1 MEWLLILAAVP
12 LHAQAP
18 QTPPS
23 QTVTPTAPGAGPV
36 TLTLADAIN
45 RAKANSPVFQA
56 ALTQFGL
63 AKEDRVQARAAMLPN
78 ISYGTSFTY
87 TQGNGTGSGIAIANN
102 GVHEYISTGV
112 FHEAIGFGSYSDY
125 QRTVAL
131 QALAQ
136 AQAEFARRGLV
147 LTVTQLFYGLLAA
160 QGRTANVQ
168 RAAQEAQ
175 HFLDLSKKLEAGG
188 EVAHSDVVKAQI
200 QANDATRLLQDTKLA
215 EENARL
221 ALAVLV
227 FPNFFQD
234 FTLADDLNSL
244 PALPDRATLE
254 NLAKDNNPE
263 LQSAFAALE
272 AFNKQLSAARAGHL
286 PTVTV
291 DFFYGID
298 ANQYAHQDR
307 AGFNNLGY
315 WGIATL
321 NVPVFSWGATQS
333 KVKQAKLQ
341 RNQAQIELS
350 SAQRVALADFQ
361 SFYSEAQISFNQLA
375 TLRNSADL
383 AADSLRLTTLRYQEG
398 EATALEVV
406 DAQNTLTIAG
416 NALQDGEVRY
426 HVTLANLQT
435 LTGQF

>member
-1 MEWLLILAAVP
+1 MELLLILVAVP

-18 QTPPS
+18 QTATS

-45 RAKANSPVFQA
+45 RAKTNSPIFHA
-56 ALTQFGL
+56 ALTEFGL
-63 AKEDRVQARAAMLPN
+63 AKEDRVQTRAAMLPT
-78 ISYGTSFTY
+78 IEYGTSFTY
-87 TQGNGTGSGIAIANN
+87 TQGNGTVSGVVIANN
-102 GVHEYISTGV
+102 GVHEYVSTGV
-112 FHEAIGFGSYSDY
+112 LHEAIGFGSYPDY
-125 QRTVAL
+125 KRTVAL

-136 AQAEFARRGLV
+136 ARAEIARRGLV
-147 LTVTQLFYGLLAA
+147 LTISQLFYGLLAA
-160 QGRTANVQ
+160 QERTANVQ
-168 RAAQEAQ
+168 RATQEAQ
-175 HFLDLSKKLEAGG
+175 HFLDLSKKLEEGG

-200 QANDATRLLQDTKLA
+200 QANDATRLLQDTRLA

-221 ALAVLV
+221 SLAVLV

-234 FTLADDLNSL
+234 FTLADDLISL

-254 NLAKDNNPE
+254 NLAKNNNPE
-263 LQSAFAALE
+263 LQGAFAALE
-272 AFNKQLSAARAGHL
+272 AANNQLSVARAGHL
-286 PTVTV
+286 PTFTV

-350 SAQRVALADFQ
+350 SAQRVALSDFQ
-361 SFYSEAQISFNQLA
+361 SFYSEAQTSFNQLA

-383 AADSLRLTTLRYQEG
+383 AADSLRLTTLRYQSG

-406 DAQNTLTIAG
+406 DAQNTLTTAANG
-416 NALQDGEVRY
+416 LHDGEVRY
-426 HVTLANLQT
+426 HVALANLQT